1 MYHFL
6 DWFFVFFHAF
16 VTLFNLLGW
25 IWKKT
30 RKANLALLVLTGLSW
45 TVLGIWYG
53 IGYCPLTDWHWQI
66 LQKLGQHNLP
76 NSYIKY
82 LIDRLTGC
90 NADAGLTDTFV
101 TIAFFFAIIMSVTLN
116 VRDYL
121 IKRRKRIIQPQ

>member
-30 RKANLALLVLTGLSW
+30 RIANLCLLILTGLSW

-53 IGYCPLTDWHWQI
+53 IGYCPLTDWHWQV
-66 LQKLGQHNLP
+66 LHKLGQNNLP

-90 NADAGLTDTFV
+90 NVDAGTTDTLV
-101 TIAFFFAIIMSVTLN
+101 SVAFIFAILMSISLN
-116 VRDYL
+116 IRDYRKKL
-121 IKRRKRIIQPQ
+121 KRANSNQ